1 MKSLLNEEEL
11 NLLNL
16 KQHAIADSYNRMA
29 TNRDPDYRN
38 KQLEKCKEYL
48 EKMTQIYETAL
59 KNL

>member
-11 NLLNL
+11 NLFNL
-16 KQHAIADSYNRMA
+16 KQYAIVDSYNRMA

-38 KQLEKCKEYL
+38 EQLEKCKEYL
-48 EKMTQIYETAL
+48 EEMTQIYETAL